1 MKTTSIKTLRWT
13 LRILSATLIVFFL
26 FMFVGETFFQG
37 GSFNPKSMSTDAIL
51 IVSMFGLS
59 LIGLILAWKW
69 ELMGAVIALAAYAG
83 LLIIINTEPVKFYFL
98 LIYPI
103 IPILFI
109 VLWAIS
115 RNAIEKNE

>member
-1 MKTTSIKTLRWT
+1 METTSIKTLRWT

-26 FMFVGETFFQG
+26 LMFVGETFFQG
-37 GSFNPKSMSTDAIL
+37 GSFNPKSMGPDAIL
-51 IVSMFGLS
+51 KVSIFGLS
-59 LIGLILAWKW
+59 LIGLVLAWKW
-69 ELMGAVIALAAYAG
+69 ELMGAVIALAAYAV

-115 RNAIEKNE
+115 RNAIEKKE

>member
-1 MKTTSIKTLRWT
+1 MKTTSIKILRWT

-37 GSFNPKSMSTDAIL
+37 GSFNPKSMGTDAIL
-51 IVSMFGLS
+51 KVSMFGLS
-59 LIGLILAWKW
+59 LIGLVLAWKW

-115 RNAIEKNE
+115 RNALEKNE